1 MVDWRKARAVEGGYL
16 AGKVEG
22 PPRVEAVDRC
32 LGIEKAVSVKLDRV
46 YEKFSMKWS
55 SKTLF
60 GLRSLSANI
69 GDEQR
74 VASREVRMDSI
85 RVKTWSPER
94 S

>member
-1 MVDWRKARAVEGGYL
+1 MV
-16 AGKVEG
+16 G
-22 PPRVEAVDRC
+22 PPRVEAVDRG

-69 GDEQR
+69 GDEQS
-74 VASREVRMDSI
+74 VASRDVRIDYI